1 MKRLRHFTRQEWITP
16 LLLAALC
23 FFSFGIFIPSLGFY
37 WDDWAKILVARLQ
50 GLSAYWQ
57 YYAGDRPLSAW
68 THVFLTPIL
77 GVKPASWQIFTLS
90 MRFLSAWGIYILL
103 LQLRPKHG
111 LQAGIAASIF
121 AVYPLFGQ
129 QAIAVTFHQQWM
141 QYALIIGSFNLML
154 LAIRDK
160 KRMYLWTALALLV
173 SIIQLTITEYF
184 APLELLRPF
193 LLWFML
199 ADYSRRKEKLL
210 ATLKKW
216 APYFILLAGF
226 FIIRV
231 FIMSFRSGDPYR
243 TDTLFNF
250 FTQPGETVS
259 WLIRTLIVD
268 LSYIFMGSWSGVFQ
282 TQLGYPLSL
291 SILLILVGSLV
302 IGAGSA
308 FILRKYNPE
317 DGKKSYPDN
326 WSSMAIVIGLAGT
339 LIGPIPAW
347 ITQRQVFFDFHSD
360 RYALAAILGL
370 SILITGVINWLG
382 RSGTQKAVMAGLIIM
397 LGCG

>member
-1 MKRLRHFTRQEWITP
+1 MKRLRHFVRQEWIIP

-77 GVKPASWQIFTLS
+77 GVKPAAWQIFTLS
-90 MRFLSAWGIYILL
+90 MRFLSAWGIYVLSIP
-103 LQLRPKHG
+103 LRPKHG

-154 LAIRDK
+154 LAIRDEK
-160 KRMYLWTALALLV
+160 HAVRWTALALLV

-199 ADYSRRKEKLL
+199 PDYSTHKQKLL

-216 APYFILLAGF
+216 APYLILLA
-226 FIIRV
+226 
-231 FIMSFRSGDPYR
+231 
-243 TDTLFNF
+243 
-250 FTQPGETVS
+250 
-259 WLIRTLIVD
+259 
-268 LSYIFMGSWSGVFQ
+268 
-282 TQLGYPLSL
+282 
-291 SILLILVGSLV
+291 
-302 IGAGSA
+302 A
-308 FILRKYNPE
+308 
-317 DGKKSYPDN
+317 
-326 WSSMAIVIGLAGT
+326 
-339 LIGPIPAW
+339 
-347 ITQRQVFFDFHSD
+347 
-360 RYALAAILGL
+360 
-370 SILITGVINWLG
+370 
-382 RSGTQKAVMAGLIIM
+382 
-397 LGCG
+397 